1 MIVKF
6 KDKETIIV
14 LEVDSVEIL
23 LDKYQIDL
31 CKYDSDN
38 EYDLLYSL
46 KIKSNMLHE
55 CLNKIDGYR
64 DGVLDLL
71 DYTCQSDKEFTNIVD
86 EILEPQLSNKHP
98 MVRIIIFIFI
108 ILGGILLYLFEV

>member
-6 KDKETIIV
+6 KDKETVIV

-23 LDKYQIDL
+23 LEKCQIDL

-55 CLNKIDGYR
+55 CINKIEGYR

-71 DYTCQSDKEFTNIVD
+71 NYTCQTDKDFTDTVD

-98 MVRIIIFIFI
+98 MVCIIILIFI
-108 ILGGILLYLFEV
+108 VLGSILLYLFEA